1 MFENE
6 VIVYVEKENKQNYK
20 CTLTDVNIL
29 KNSLLNGESKI
40 IYFEKFKSSRT
51 AKSRLKKMKS
61 LNLYK
66 LVELIKG
73 SNPEMLNLIN
83 CI

>member
-40 IYFEKFKSSRT
+40 IYFEKFNNKRT
-51 AKSRLKKMKS
+51 AGSRLKKMQS
-61 LNLYK
+61 LDRMK
-66 LVELIKG
+66 LMELIEG